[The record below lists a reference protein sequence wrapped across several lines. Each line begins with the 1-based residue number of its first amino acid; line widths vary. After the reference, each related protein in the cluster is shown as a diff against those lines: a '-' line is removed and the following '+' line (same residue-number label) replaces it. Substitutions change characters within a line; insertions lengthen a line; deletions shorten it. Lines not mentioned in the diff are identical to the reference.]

1 MTQPSVPM
9 HVPEMPRKP
18 LTEVQEFT
26 FHADARALERAE
38 FDQKV
43 KEKENLYKRFRDD
56 YETAKKL
63 RKERSI
69 KKMRKMMVPHA

>member
-1 MTQPSVPM
+1 M

-63 RKERSI
+63 RKKDLLKRCER
-69 KKMRKMMVPHA
+69 

>member
-1 MTQPSVPM
+1 M

-43 KEKENLYKRFRDD
+43 LYLLCEGTYFVINTSKF
-56 YETAKKL
+56 
-63 RKERSI
+63 
-69 KKMRKMMVPHA
+69 

>member
-1 MTQPSVPM
+1 M

-18 LTEVQEFT
+18 LTGVQEFT

-63 RKERSI
+63 RKKDLLKRCER
-69 KKMRKMMVPHA
+69 